1 MYKFSNPEH
10 TKVTNILTNTYEI
23 SPSSW
28 LWEEYQ
34 NWVDE
39 GGVTLP
45 YRTPEEAQL
54 EVKTEIKNTAIS
66 KRYSGILIGTYW
78 LPTDPD
84 SRIEYIILKD
94 LARDLYESGYGI
106 DTPIIVDGDEVELES
121 MDGVFVVATIRK
133 VKILIKTLQAL
144 DRRLR
149 RVAKYHIAQMLL
161 AENPLQ
167 YDYSTG
173 WPPSYPG

>member
-54 EVKTEIKNTAIS
+54 EVKNEIKNTAIS

-94 LARDLYESGYGI
+94 LARDLFAAGGLLN
-106 DTPIIVDGDEVELES
+106 DQVIVDGDQVELETI
-121 MDGVFVVATIRK
+121 DGLLIPITLRR
-133 VKILIKTLQAL
+133 VKLLVEALQVL
-144 DRRLR
+144 DRRLK

-161 AENPLQ
+161 SSDPLQ